1 MALLNVDNLS
11 ISFTKQGVKTLA
23 VTQASFT
30 LEHGET
36 LGIVGESGS
45 GKSVMCYSLLGL
57 LRMPPAAID
66 SGTASFDGID
76 LLTLSPARLRTIRGN
91 RIGFVF
97 QDPMTSLNP
106 SMTVGQ
112 QLMEPLKLHRKTD
125 HKQAKLK
132 AIQAMLEVG
141 LNQPETLMHSYPHQ
155 LSGGMRQ
162 RVMIAMALIND
173 PEILIAD
180 EPTTALD
187 VTIQSQILE
196 LIRTIQ
202 RVRKLAV
209 IFVSHDLGVIGQ
221 IANNV
226 LVMQSGMIVERGNAT
241 GLLNH
246 PVHPYTC
253 KLIASIPTG
262 AKSDRYDESLRTQ
275 ANEILTIRNLGIRYE
290 TEHRVVQAVHD
301 VNLTVYKGETLGLVG
316 ESGSGKTSLGR
327 AVMRLIHINEGNIR
341 LGTHDLAAISREQLR
356 KIRPQIQ
363 MIFQDPYASLN
374 PRKTVF
380 DTLAEALRIHQT
392 LSEQTVLPEVLRLLQ
407 AVGLEATHVRK
418 YPHEFS
424 GGQRQR
430 IAIARALALKPQ
442 VIIAD
447 EPVSALDVTIQTQIL
462 QLLQSLSRQHGLTLI
477 FISHDLGVI
486 RMIADRTAVMY
497 QGSIV
502 ELEDTEQLFNHPSHP
517 YTQALLSALP
527 APLHLTC
534 S

>member
-1 MALLNVDNLS
+1 MTLLDVKDLS
-11 ISFTKQGVKTLA
+11 ISFHKQGRRTQA
-23 VTQASFT
+23 VSKASFT
-30 LEHGET
+30 LAQGET

-45 GKSVMCYSLLGL
+45 GKSVLCYSLLGL
-57 LRMPPAAID
+57 LPMPPASID
-66 SGTASFDGID
+66 AGSALFDGID
-76 LLTLSPARLRTIRGN
+76 LLTLDPAGLRRLRGN

-106 SMTVGQ
+106 CMTVGQ
-112 QLMEPLKLHRKTD
+112 QLMEPLKWHHKTG
-125 HKQAKLK
+125 HKQAEQK
-132 AIQAMLEVG
+132 AIQAMQEVG
-141 LNQPETLMHSYPHQ
+141 LQQPELLMRSYPHQ

-187 VTIQSQILE
+187 VTVQAQILA

-202 RVRKLAV
+202 RTRNLAV

-221 IANNV
+221 IADRV
-226 LVMQSGMIVERGNAT
+226 LVMQSGQIVESGETSR
-241 GLLNH
+241 LLQH
-246 PVHPYTC
+246 PQHPYTAR
-253 KLIASIPTG
+253 LLASIPTG
-262 AKSDRYDESLRTQ
+262 SKPDRYNGDLRTQ
-275 ANEILTIRNLGIRYE
+275 ANAILRINHLGIRFV
-290 TEHRVVQAVHD
+290 TRHRTVDAVND
-301 VNLTVYKGETLGLVG
+301 VSLTVYKGETLGLVG

-327 AVMRLIHINEGNIR
+327 AIIRLLHINEGNIC
-341 LGTHDLAAISREQLR
+341 LDNHDLAVMTADQLR
-356 KIRPQIQ
+356 RIRPQIQ

-374 PRKTVF
+374 PRLTVF
-380 DTLAEALRIHQT
+380 DTLAEALRIRQSLT
-392 LSEQTVLPEVLRLLQ
+392 DEAVMAAVLSLIED
-407 AVGLEATHVRK
+407 VGLEAAHLYK

-447 EPVSALDVTIQTQIL
+447 EPVSALDVTIQAQIL
-462 QLLQSLSRQHGLTLI
+462 RLLQSLSRQHGLTMI

-497 QGSIV
+497 RGTIV

-517 YTQALLSALP
+517 YTQALLSAIP
-527 APLHLTC
+527 APLHPATG
-534 S
+534 

>member
-1 MALLNVDNLS
+1 MALLVVDNLS
-11 ISFTKQGVKTLA
+11 ISFTKQDVKTLA
-23 VTQASFT
+23 VSHASFT
-30 LEHGET
+30 LDRGET

-57 LRMPPAAID
+57 LGMPPAAID
-66 SGTASFDGID
+66 SGTALFDGID
-76 LLTLSPARLRTIRGN
+76 LLTLTPASLRSIRGN

-106 SMTVGQ
+106 CMTVGQ

-125 HKQAKLK
+125 HTQAKHK
-132 AIQAMLEVG
+132 AVQAMLEVG
-141 LNQPETLMHSYPHQ
+141 LNQPETLMQSYPHQ

-187 VTIQSQILE
+187 VTVQAQILD

-221 IANNV
+221 IADNV
-226 LVMQSGMIVERGNAT
+226 LVMQSGMIVERGTAT
-241 GLLNH
+241 VLLQH
-246 PVHPYTC
+246 PQHPYTR

-262 AKSDRYDESLRTQ
+262 AKPESYDENRRTH
-275 ANEILTIRNLGIRYE
+275 ANALLTITNLGIRYE
-290 TEHRVVQAVHD
+290 SPHRVVQAVND
-301 VNLTVYKGETLGLVG
+301 VSLQVYKGETLGLVG

-327 AVMRLIHINEGNIR
+327 AIMRLIHINAGSIR
-341 LGTHDLAAISREQLR
+341 LDTDDLTRMTRTQLR
-356 KIRPQIQ
+356 RVRPQIQ

-374 PRKTVF
+374 PRKTVY
-380 DTLAEALRIHQT
+380 DTLAEALCIRQPMP
-392 LSEQTVLPEVLRLLQ
+392 EQSVLNGVLRLLED
-407 AVGLEATHVRK
+407 VGLESVHIRK

-447 EPVSALDVTIQTQIL
+447 EPVSALDVTIQAQIL
-462 QLLQSLSRQHGLTLI
+462 RLLQSLSHQHGLTMI

-497 QGSIV
+497 RGCIV
-502 ELEDTEQLFNHPSHP
+502 ELEDTEKLFNHPSHP
-517 YTQALLSALP
+517 YTQALLSAVP
-527 APLHLTC
+527 APLHIPDR
-534 S
+534 